1 MLEELWDKYQRQII
15 ISGVAVAVVTIVV
28 ALLMGACKNPK
39 SNDLAGIN
47 GASAISTS
55 SGVSG
60 DTDNTDNKIS
70 ESTQLVT
77 TKPAPAAN
85 TKIMVDVKGAVKNPG
100 VYEVKE
106 GMRITD
112 AINLAGGLNRSA
124 DRKHINLASQLSDQ
138 QVVYVPIRGEVKGPI
153 VDSSGATSTT
163 NSPSATTSSSS
174 DNAIKSSS
182 TSQNDQKSDS
192 GQVNLNSASKEDL
205 TKLNGIGDKKAEQI
219 VAYRE
224 SHGSF
229 KNVDELKQVQGI
241 GDKIFETIKA
251 SVVV

>member
-47 GASAISTS
+47 GSSAISTS

-60 DTDNTDNKIS
+60 DTANTDNKIS
-70 ESTQLVT
+70 GSTQSVT
-77 TKPAPAAN
+77 TKPAPVAN

-124 DRKHINLASQLSDQ
+124 DRKHVNLASQLSDQ

-153 VDSSGATSTT
+153 VDSSATSTT
-163 NSPSATTSSSS
+163 NSPSVTTSSSS
-174 DNAIKSSS
+174 DNAVKSSS